1 MEVGKIANQ
10 TTLHPYSRSVSIIWV
25 GCTPFMYT
33 VDNEETNGLT
43 EGELF
48 GYAALKA
55 MEDAGVSP
63 KDVEFYFHAEASPL
77 NASKYITP
85 NMQVANWFGMK
96 GKGSIHHSE
105 ACCSGYLALEQAVNA
120 VASGKYDV
128 VLSGA
133 VEFGDAVAKDQRE
146 PQYRRHKMSMDEFL
160 YTTAWIYDNAYTRE
174 MISGPVIAYD
184 DPMITYQRQYGLT
197 EDDLDNAMI
206 GMALSN
212 RKNAVK
218 NPLAVMRIPYE
229 EQAKEAGFDD
239 LDAYMRS
246 PYNPKVGHILRT
258 SGIELKCDGAA
269 ACIVA
274 STEWAR
280 AHNLPHTPIEVL
292 GIGSAACEGNT
303 PHLEIR
309 GTEEVIRQVYE
320 VTGVKPEEI
329 DLLFANDFL
338 IGSQL
343 VAAEAAGYMPRGEG
357 WKYFAEG
364 RTAYDGDKPVNTN
377 GGRTSFGHAHAA
389 SGMAD
394 IYEAVLQ
401 MRGIAGERQVK
412 KLPKTTLLRG
422 FGGGQNLA
430 AIILR
435 TDETLRKDDSAVDH
449 TSSPVTLEK
458 IVRKYYEALEEGK
471 ILGRKCKCCGH
482 IEWPPFY
489 ACNECGCDEME
500 WVEMSGKGEMSMIN
514 LPRIMNSKIEYKD
527 LMPYCHSIV
536 TMDGSEQDAAVLG
549 VSKKN
554 AEELWSLMP
563 IPVRAK
569 IIDRGE
575 PGMTYKTVVFELD
588 KEAIEEKRNK
598 RIMRHEEEK

>member
-1 MEVGKIANQ
+1 MEFGKVANE
-10 TTLHPYSRSVSIIWV
+10 TKIHPYSRSVSIIGV
-25 GCTPFMYT
+25 GCTPFMYS
-33 VDNEETNGLT
+33 VDNVETNGLT

-55 MEDAGVSP
+55 IEDAGITP
-63 KDVEFYFHAEASPL
+63 KEVQFYFHGEASPL
-77 NASKYITP
+77 NSSKYITP

-105 ACCSGYLALEQAVNA
+105 ACCTGYLGLEQAVNA

-128 VLSGA
+128 VLSGC
-133 VEFGDAVAKDQRE
+133 VEFGDSLATDQRE
-146 PQYRRHKMSMDEFL
+146 PQYKRTKLSMEDFMT
-160 YTTAWIYDNAYTRE
+160 TTAWIYDNAYTRE

-184 DPMITYQRQYGLT
+184 DPAISYQHKYGLS
-197 EDDLDNAMI
+197 EDNLDDAMI

-218 NPLAVMRIPYE
+218 NPLALMRVPYE
-229 EQAKEAGFDD
+229 EEAKQAGFEDVNE
-239 LDAYMRS
+239 YMRS
-246 PYNPKVGHILRT
+246 PYNPKVGHMLRL

-269 ACIVA
+269 ACVVA
-274 STEWAR
+274 STEWAK

-292 GIGSAACEGNT
+292 GIGSSACEGNT

-309 GTEEVIRQVYE
+309 GTEEAIRQVYE
-320 VTGVKPEEI
+320 MSGVKPEEI

-338 IGSQL
+338 IASQL
-343 VAAEAAGYMPRGEG
+343 VAAEASGYLPRGEG
-357 WKYFAEG
+357 WKYFADG
-364 RTAYDGDKPVNTN
+364 KTAYDGEKPINTN

-401 MRGIAGERQVK
+401 MRGLAGERQVK

-430 AIILR
+430 AIVLR
-435 TDETLRKDDSAVDH
+435 TDETLRKNDLAVDN
-449 TSSPVTLEK
+449 SNSPIKLEQV
-458 IVRKYYEALEEGK
+458 VRKYYEGLEKGK

-489 ACNECGCDEME
+489 ACNECGSAEME
-500 WVEMSGKGEMSMIN
+500 WVEMSGQGEMSMIN
-514 LPRIMNSKIEYKD
+514 LPKVMNAKPEYAD

-563 IPVRAK
+563 VPVKAK
-569 IIDRGE
+569 IIERGL
-575 PGMTYKTVVFELD
+575 PGKEYKTVVFELD
-588 KEAIEEKRNK
+588 KKKIEEKK
-598 RIMRHEEEK
+598 K